1 MKTKPKN
8 IIQRLC
14 LFLLVLVLAAPTW
27 AQGNEIT
34 IGSKEDW
41 KMFCNRVNRGE
52 TNLNVKLTR
61 DVNLETDIV
70 MVGNIIN
77 MYSGTFDGQGHTLK
91 FNWNAGENDQIAPFR
106 CVKDATIKNLR
117 TQGKITTTG
126 WQLSG
131 MVLEVYGAT
140 TISNCV
146 SDMDITGGSGW
157 TPSNAAGMIRAV

>member
-41 KMFCNRVNRGE
+41 KMFYNRVNRGE

-126 WQLSG
+126 FGGLWRHHHFQLRQRHG
-131 MVLEVYGAT
+131 HHG
-140 TISNCV
+140 
-146 SDMDITGGSGW
+146 
-157 TPSNAAGMIRAV
+157 R

>member
-41 KMFCNRVNRGE
+41 KMFCNRVNRDE

-91 FNWNAGENDQIAPFR
+91 FNWNAGENDQIRPLPVCEGRHDQESAHPREDYDDGLAIVRNGFGGLWR
-106 CVKDATIKNLR
+106 HHHFQLR
-117 TQGKITTTG
+117 QRHGHHG
-126 WQLSG
+126 
-131 MVLEVYGAT
+131 
-140 TISNCV
+140 
-146 SDMDITGGSGW
+146 
-157 TPSNAAGMIRAV
+157 R